1 MSVENLSPAAYRIF
15 IKTLLRKQALSLSEC
30 TFSLT
35 RTFPRFKLHL
45 GASCPNS
52 ACFISPHVAF
62 SRIFVILS
70 TRKNI
75 PSGFVTSLAS
85 ASIFF
90 QSFHQPSSPFM
101 PRSYR
106 LPVFCINSYNTY
118 IIRPHSF
125 INPMQNPS
133 FNRSGNPAPAR
144 PCEAPPT
151 QAACMR
157 GVRGPARR
165 METSPAPG
173 SLWFLSPAGRN
184 SHVRRRAKL
193 PSSSTLPPSVCR
205 LPPKQKKNDLP
216 SLDRSSQS
224 YNPLATLQPL
234 TAFSCSCTYSVVRI
248 FFTVPSTSSSVVLWL
263 V

>member
-62 SRIFVILS
+62 SRIFAILS

-75 PSGFVTSLAS
+75 PSSFVTSLAS

-90 QSFHQPSSPFM
+90 HSFQQPSSPFM

-106 LPVFCINSYNTY
+106 LPVFCINSYNNVY
-118 IIRPHSF
+118 YSSAFLHKSQAKSLIQPKREPRPGTPLRGSTDTSRLHEGGPGAGAPHGILAGPRQPLVPFPCGKGTRASADAR
-125 INPMQNPS
+125 NSLKPP
-133 FNRSGNPAPAR
+133 PAPR
-144 PCEAPPT
+144 PC
-151 QAACMR
+151 AA
-157 GVRGPARR
+157 
-165 METSPAPG
+165 S
-173 SLWFLSPAGRN
+173 
-184 SHVRRRAKL
+184 
-193 PSSSTLPPSVCR
+193 
-205 LPPKQKKNDLP
+205 PPKQKKNDLSIP
-216 SLDRSSQS
+216 TGRSDTI
-224 YNPLATLQPL
+224 P
-234 TAFSCSCTYSVVRI
+234 AFS
-248 FFTVPSTSSSVVLWL
+248 P
-263 V
+263 

>member
-75 PSGFVTSLAS
+75 PSGFVTSLAPV
-85 ASIFF
+85 SIFF
-90 QSFHQPSSPFM
+90 QSFRQPFSPFV

-106 LPVFCINSYNTY
+106 LPVFCINSYNNVYCSSTFLHKSHAKSL
-118 IIRPHSF
+118 IQPKREPRTGTPPRGSTDASRLHKGGPGAGVPHGNLAGPRQPLVPFPCGKGTRTSADVRNSF
-125 INPMQNPS
+125 KQP
-133 FNRSGNPAPAR
+133 PAPAR
-144 PCEAPPT
+144 VPP
-151 QAACMR
+151 
-157 GVRGPARR
+157 
-165 METSPAPG
+165 
-173 SLWFLSPAGRN
+173 
-184 SHVRRRAKL
+184 
-193 PSSSTLPPSVCR
+193 
-205 LPPKQKKNDLP
+205 PPKTKEKRPAL
-216 SLDRSSQS
+216 
-224 YNPLATLQPL
+224 
-234 TAFSCSCTYSVVRI
+234 VRQVI
-248 FFTVPSTSSSVVLWL
+248 SIV
-263 V
+263 

>member
-30 TFSLT
+30 TFSIT

-62 SRIFVILS
+62 SRIFAILP

-75 PSGFVTSLAS
+75 PSSFAASLTS

-90 QSFHQPSSPFM
+90 QPFQQPSSPFM

-106 LPVFCINSYNTY
+106 LPILCINSYNTY
-118 IIRPHSF
+118 IIHPHSF
-125 INPMQNPS
+125 INSMQNPS
-133 FNRSGNPAPAR
+133 FNQSGNPAPAR
-144 PCEAPPT
+144 PREAPLT
-151 QAACMR
+151 QAACQR

-165 METSPAPG
+165 MESSPAPG
-173 SLWFLSPAGRN
+173 SLWFLSPAGKEL
-184 SHVRRRAKL
+184 VRPQTHET
-193 PSSSTLPPSVCR
+193 PSSITLSTARVPP
-205 LPPKQKKNDLP
+205 PPPQTKEKRPVLVRQ
-216 SLDRSSQS
+216 
-224 YNPLATLQPL
+224 
-234 TAFSCSCTYSVVRI
+234 VVSI
-248 FFTVPSTSSSVVLWL
+248 V
-263 V
+263 

>member
-70 TRKNI
+70 ARKNI
-75 PSGFVTSLAS
+75 SSSFVTSLTP

-90 QSFHQPSSPFM
+90 QSFHQPSSPSV

-106 LPVFCINSYNTY
+106 LPVFCMNSYNTY
-118 IIRPHSF
+118 IIHPHSF

-151 QAACMR
+151 QTACQR

-173 SLWFLSPAGRN
+173 SLWFLSPAGKELARPQTCET
-184 SHVRRRAKL
+184 
-193 PSSSTLPPSVCR
+193 PSSSILAPVRVPP
-205 LPPKQKKNDLP
+205 PPKQKKNDLSIP
-216 SLDRSSQS
+216 TGRSDTI
-224 YNPLATLQPL
+224 P
-234 TAFSCSCTYSVVRI
+234 AFS
-248 FFTVPSTSSSVVLWL
+248 L
-263 V
+263 

>member
-30 TFSLT
+30 TFNIT

-62 SRIFVILS
+62 SRIFAAFT

-75 PSGFVTSLAS
+75 PPNFAASLAP

-90 QSFHQPSSPFM
+90 QPLRQPSSLFA

-106 LPVFCINSYNTY
+106 LPAFCINSYNTY
-118 IIRPHSF
+118 IIHTYFLIHSPR
-125 INPMQNPS
+125 NS
-133 FNRSGNPAPAR
+133 TFNRRGNSAPAR
-144 PCEAPPT
+144 PREAPPT
-151 QAACMR
+151 QAACQR

-173 SLWFLSPAGRN
+173 SLWFLSPAGKELVRPQTHETPSN
-184 SHVRRRAKL
+184 STPITARVPPYLL
-193 PSSSTLPPSVCR
+193 PQNKKETTCPS
-205 LPPKQKKNDLP
+205 
-216 SLDRSSQS
+216 
-224 YNPLATLQPL
+224 
-234 TAFSCSCTYSVVRI
+234 
-248 FFTVPSTSSSVVLWL
+248 
-263 V
+263 

>member
-30 TFSLT
+30 TPSIT

-62 SRIFVILS
+62 SRIFATFS

-75 PSGFVTSLAS
+75 PSSLAAS
-85 ASIFF
+85 LAHASIFF
-90 QSFHQPSSPFM
+90 QPLHQPSAPFM

-106 LPVFCINSYNTY
+106 LPAFLYK
-118 IIRPHSF
+118 F
-125 INPMQNPS
+125 IQHVYYSPAFLHKSHAKSLIQPK
-133 FNRSGNPAPAR
+133 REPAPAR
-144 PCEAPPT
+144 PREAPPT

-165 METSPAPG
+165 MESSPAPG
-173 SLWFLSPAGRN
+173 SLWFLSPAGKEL
-184 SHVRRRAKL
+184 VRPQTHET
-193 PSSSTLPPSVCR
+193 PSSRKNNPARVP
-205 LPPKQKKNDLP
+205 PPKTKEKRP
-216 SLDRSSQS
+216 AHPDRSS
-224 YNPLATLQPL
+224 
-234 TAFSCSCTYSVVRI
+234 
-248 FFTVPSTSSSVVLWL
+248 
-263 V
+263 

>member
-30 TFSLT
+30 TPSIT

-62 SRIFVILS
+62 SRIFAILS

-75 PSGFVTSLAS
+75 PSSFVTSLAP

-90 QSFHQPSSPFM
+90 HLFQQPSSPFM
-101 PRSYR
+101 PRSHR

-118 IIRPHSF
+118 IIHPHSF

-133 FNRSGNPAPAR
+133 FNRGGNPAPAR

-151 QAACMR
+151 QAACQR
-157 GVRGPARR
+157 EVRGPARR
-165 METSPAPG
+165 MESSPAPG
-173 SLWFLSPAGRN
+173 SLWFLSPVGKEL
-184 SHVRRRAKL
+184 VRPQTHEA
-193 PSSSTLPPSVCR
+193 PSSITLPPARVPP
-205 LPPKQKKNDLP
+205 PPKTKEKRPALVRQ
-216 SLDRSSQS
+216 
-224 YNPLATLQPL
+224 
-234 TAFSCSCTYSVVRI
+234 VVSI
-248 FFTVPSTSSSVVLWL
+248 V
-263 V
+263 